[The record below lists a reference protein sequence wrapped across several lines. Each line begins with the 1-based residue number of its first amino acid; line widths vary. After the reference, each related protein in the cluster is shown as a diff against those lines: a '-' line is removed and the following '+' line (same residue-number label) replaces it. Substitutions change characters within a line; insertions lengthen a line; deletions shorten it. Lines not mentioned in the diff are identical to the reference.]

1 MLLAL
6 RKAVPLGWRKT
17 IKVRRARAFERF
29 GSYMYS
35 QPSLHG
41 LGAQMA
47 ARLPA
52 AGVFLEV
59 GANDG
64 FSASNTYF
72 LERAR
77 QWTGILIE
85 PLPSPYERCRRVRP
99 GAVCVQAACVAFGET
114 ADTVELVDRDLMSVT
129 LGQQDAAEEANRVHG
144 FTGTVQVP
152 ARTLSSIIDASP
164 FDRVDFMS
172 IDVEGAEMQLL
183 RGLDLARHAPRWLLI
198 ETAHPD
204 QVSVALAPFLS
215 LTEQLSYHDYLYEAS
230 PDPC

>member
-1 MLLAL
+1 MLSAVKKAL
-6 RKAVPLGWRKT
+6 PLGWRKT
-17 IKVRRARAFERF
+17 IKVRRARAFEFF

-41 LGAQMA
+41 LGAHMA
-47 ARLPA
+47 ARLPV

-99 GAVCVQAACVAFGET
+99 RATCVQAACVASAKAGET
-114 ADTVELVDRDLMSVT
+114 VGLVDHDLMSVT
-129 LGQQDAAEEANRVHG
+129 LGQQDAIEEASRLRGVLK
-144 FTGTVQVP
+144 TVTVP
-152 ARTLSSIIDASP
+152 ARTLSSIIDGSH
-164 FDRVDFMS
+164 FTRIDFMS
-172 IDVEGAEMQLL
+172 IDVEGAELQLL
-183 RGLDLARHAPRWLLI
+183 AGLDLARHAPRWLLI

-204 QVSVALAPFLS
+204 EVSVALAPYLT
-215 LTEQLSYHDYLYEAS
+215 LTEKLSYHDYLYEAL
-230 PDPC
+230 PRPL